1 MNKIEV
7 EKKIEKALSEI
18 RPYLQSDGGDV
29 SFVELNDN
37 YEVTVKL
44 IGACGT
50 CPMRMQTFKT
60 GIERSIK
67 NKIPQVSRI
76 IAIDENMNDILSEV
90 EN

>member
-1 MNKIEV
+1 MDKIEIGKKV
-7 EKKIEKALSEI
+7 EQVLNEI

-29 SFVELNDN
+29 SFVEINDN

-60 GIERSIK
+60 GIEHSIK
-67 NKIPQVSRI
+67 NKIPNISRI
-76 IAIDENMNDILSEV
+76 IAIDENMNDMFP
-90 EN
+90 